1 MMLSELKRY
10 LSERPSASLA
20 DIALHL
26 DVEPDVARA
35 MIDLWIAKGRVER
48 LGGQGPCG
56 GCDRCAPGSLELY
69 RWRGGQTLRCSS
81 AEQPS

>member
-1 MMLSELKRY
+1 MILSELKHY

-48 LGGQGPCG
+48 LGGQGACG
-56 GCDRCAPGSLELY
+56 GCDRCTPGSLELY
-69 RWRGGQTLRCSS
+69 RWRDGQAVSCPS
-81 AEQPS
+81 AEQTG